1 MGAAGGAGGFYPP
14 QSPQG
19 YNIAGPTDYGMPGGG
34 MDKRGGRPQD
44 YYLDRSQMDQYGNK
58 PANVYPPPP
67 GSAGNNNSVG
77 GGAGGA
83 SANSSNSGSNKFGG
97 DGTGEAGGDAAGQ
110 GPTVVPSGSGDSAEG
125 PHSRPPEGPSGA
137 NLFIYHLPR
146 DLTDADL
153 ATLFAPFGNVISAK
167 VFVDKKTSDS
177 KGFGK
182 LHHVFLMTLFNDTY
196 MRFQDLCPTT
206 PWRVP
211 TQPSS
216 Q

>member
-1 MGAAGGAGGFYPP
+1 MGAGGAAQGFYPP
-14 QSPQG
+14 QQSPQG
-19 YNIAGPTDYGMPGGG
+19 YNISGPGPTDYGL
-34 MDKRGGRPQD
+34 DASKRGGRPQD
-44 YYLDRSQMDQYGNK
+44 YYLDRGQVDQIGGGGGGYGNK

-67 GSAGNNNSVG
+67 
-77 GGAGGA
+77 
-83 SANSSNSGSNKFGG
+83 SNSGSNNSNNNSNSNVSNNSGNKFDPDSG
-97 DGTGEAGGDAAGQ
+97 DGSGSVGGAGG
-110 GPTVVPSGSGDSAEG
+110 PSSGSGDAGDG

-182 LHHVFLMTLFNDTY
+182 YLIYACCDSIYAYV
-196 MRFQDLCPTT
+196 
-206 PWRVP
+206 W
-211 TQPSS
+211 
-216 Q
+216 